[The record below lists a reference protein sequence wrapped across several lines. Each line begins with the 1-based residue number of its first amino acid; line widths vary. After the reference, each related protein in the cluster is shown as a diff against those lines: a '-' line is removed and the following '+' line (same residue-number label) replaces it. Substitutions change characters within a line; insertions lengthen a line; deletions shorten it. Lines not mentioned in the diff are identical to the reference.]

1 MNQRPRVPLPLVL
14 IDIVG
19 MALAALGLAGL
30 FTNAA
35 RMFPFLADKAIAGAL
50 AAVGFALVTFAL
62 GNILR
67 WHKLASADQRARA
80 RDAQDAKLESPLK

>member
-1 MNQRPRVPLPLVL
+1 MNQHPRVPLLLIV

-35 RMFPFLADKAIAGAL
+35 RMFPFLADKVVAGAL

-67 WHKLASADQRARA
+67 WHKLVSAARRASAQG
-80 RDAQDAKLESPLK
+80 AQDTKLESPSK

>member
-1 MNQRPRVPLPLVL
+1 MSQNARLPLLLVV

-30 FTNAA
+30 FTGAA
-35 RMFPFLADKAIAGAL
+35 RMLPFLADKTLAGAL

-67 WHKLASADQRARA
+67 WHKLVSAAQRARA
-80 RDAQDAKLESPLK
+80 QQAQDAKLESPLK